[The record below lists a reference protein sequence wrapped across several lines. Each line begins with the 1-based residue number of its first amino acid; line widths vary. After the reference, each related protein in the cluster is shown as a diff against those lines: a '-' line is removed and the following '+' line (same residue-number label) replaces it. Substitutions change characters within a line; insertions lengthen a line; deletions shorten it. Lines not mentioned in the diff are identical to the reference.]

1 MRKLFAG
8 CLAIIAIIP
17 VAAIAALAFFA
28 ADLLEQIAMYALY
41 GCVGLAVLAVFVVA
55 NVAYSRR
62 ERRERT
68 YIDGALP
75 VMRRRRHIW
84 RSDIPTPLAV
94 WSLLVGEEFYI
105 DPNRMMAPA
114 WSFDAFGRVAQVEPV
129 GGWAAQHAY
138 NLAVEHTNTVRAIA
152 QGDDSRNHLFG
163 RDSMPVRL
171 PARALTPRV
180 ERPQLPGPVDEVDGE
195 FRPALPATLAD
206 ALTQH
211 RGPEVLL
218 GQNKN
223 GEPALWNPQLD
234 PHLGVWGKSGA
245 GKTTH
250 AGLTI
255 AIGQA
260 RQNWRVL
267 IIDPEQEGDHPTGHW
282 GTLASWAQVV
292 GPGEPGCSLWEQIM
306 RWYESRWRNIQDAGA
321 TDAYHMPSGTPL
333 RPLAIHF
340 DELARWR
347 EKGRRQG
354 GTWAKYVCQV
364 DDCLAEIGQ
373 RGRKRGVHLTVYGQ
387 LPGDLPESIAGNL
400 SNLTF
405 KQAENQGNKVGYW
418 AAHQLREGE
427 FAYGGT
433 VYSSFFP
440 LLEAPQILG
449 NRTPP
454 PALLTGDAT
463 VGVRSG
469 EGEGV
474 SVGHRSVET
483 ERPNDRTIVYDSTN
497 LQKSVWDW
505 RSVNPNGTQAEMRA
519 AFENQGIKIARGYA
533 HECWHKWPGISLAE
547 QLMAQGIDLAKV
559 RLPGGERLG
568 VDITHN
574 GVS

>member
-8 CLAIIAIIP
+8 CLAIVAAIP
-17 VAAIAALAFFA
+17 VAAIAALALFA
-28 ADLLEQIAMYALY
+28 ADLLERIAWYALY
-41 GCVGLAVLAVFVVA
+41 GCAGIVLFVLV
-55 NVAYSRR
+55 VVVSVMQHRKKR
-62 ERRERT
+62 QELT
-68 YIDGALP
+68 MQDGAWQLLKYRYREWNKDVP
-75 VMRRRRHIW
+75 WPIALFEYVRGHPGELDRNRIHSPAYYLRNGQLIEQ
-84 RSDIPTPLAV
+84 P
-94 WSLLVGEEFYI
+94 SLCGPE
-105 DPNRMMAPA
+105 M
-114 WSFDAFGRVAQVEPV
+114 
-129 GGWAAQHAY
+129 QHAY
-138 NLAVEHTNTVRAIA
+138 NLAVERTNVVRSAFPGHSANTNI
-152 QGDDSRNHLFG
+152 FG
-163 RDSMPVRL
+163 RDAIPPRL
-171 PARALTPRV
+171 PAAALKAPV
-180 ERPQLPGPVDEVDGE
+180 ERPQLTGPVDEVDGE

-218 GQNKN
+218 GQSKN

-267 IIDPEQEGDHPTGHW
+267 IIDPEQEGDRPTGHW
-282 GTLASWAQVV
+282 GTLASWAQVI

-433 VYSSFFP
+433 VYNSFFP

-449 NRTPP
+449 NRIPP
-454 PALLTGDAT
+454 PALLTVDAT
-463 VGVRSG
+463 IRSG
-469 EGEGV
+469 EREGV

-483 ERPNDRTIVYDSTN
+483 ERPNDRTVVYDSTN

-574 GVS
+574 GAT